1 MMTVSMIEGLQIIAV
16 VTAMS
21 LVVCPALLWV
31 LPDRLYSSQE
41 TDAA

>member
-21 LVVCPALLWV
+21 LVVCPTLLWV
-31 LPDRLYSSQE
+31 LPDRLHSSQE